1 MTRPQTPPHPTT
13 PGAAGVARLLSLV
26 GRSAPPHRPVGE
38 LLRDWHAASG
48 TRLVVDEWADH
59 ATADLAAA
67 FDPPVDLAT
76 VEQAVV
82 GFAQARA
89 GAEHDADAVA
99 ADLVALLRVAWPTTA
114 GRTAITAGH
123 TAMAA
128 GVDGDGDGSVD
139 AVGLLARALAAWAGE
154 RAAMSACAGTVDAVT
169 GLATG
174 EYLRRRVRELHDQCR
189 ALSLPPGR
197 AFGAVVVRLDVT
209 WVAAADRMGIRVAVG
224 RRLAARFRAGETVA
238 APARTRMVAVMPAH
252 GLERAARAVALDLAE
267 LAALDGV
274 GVAIGRQAFGGS
286 AAATFRSLA
295 GTSAETPVD
304 A

>member
-1 MTRPQTPPHPTT
+1 MTRPQTPPHPAS

-38 LLRDWHAASG
+38 LLSDWHAASG
-48 TRLVVDEWADH
+48 TRLALDEWADH

-67 FDPPVDLAT
+67 FDAPVDLAT

-89 GAEHDADAVA
+89 GADHEADAVA
-99 ADLVALLRVAWPTTA
+99 ADLVALLRLAWSPTA
-114 GRTAITAGH
+114 GEGE
-123 TAMAA
+123 
-128 GVDGDGDGSVD
+128 GSVD
-139 AVGLLARALAAWAGE
+139 PVGLLARALAVWAGE
-154 RAAMSACAGTVDAVT
+154 RAALSACAGSMDPIT

-174 EYLRRRVRELHDQCR
+174 EYLRRRVHELHDQCR
-189 ALSLPPGR
+189 ALAIPPGR

-209 WVAAADRMGIRVAVG
+209 ALPAADRVGIRVAAS
-224 RRLAARFRAGETVA
+224 RRLATRFRAGETVA
-238 APARTRMVAVMPAH
+238 AAARTRMVAVMPAY
-252 GLERAARAVALDLAE
+252 GLDRGARAVALDLAE

-274 GVAIGRQAFGGS
+274 GVAIGRQAFAGS

-295 GTSAETPVD
+295 GTAAET
-304 A
+304 AAGA